1 MSRKKLL
8 VAQSGGPTAVINAS
22 LHGVIDSVQNDGHF
36 SGVIGCRF
44 GIEGFLEG
52 LVVDLDSLG
61 AEELARL
68 SYTPGSALGSC
79 RYKLA
84 DADLP
89 RIASRLDK
97 LSIGHLVMIGGNDTM
112 DTAHRIEAY
121 CRANGVPVSA
131 VGVPKT
137 VDNDLFGTDHTPG
150 YPSAA
155 RYIAISVK
163 QAGRLAADM
172 RRVDRFA
179 VFQTVGRDAGWL
191 AAAAALAKD
200 GPDEAPHLIYLPE
213 RPVAR
218 EKLVRDVES
227 VIRRVGWC
235 YVVVGEGTRLED
247 GTPLSGAASRDNFAN
262 TEYGAMGGSSAAV
275 ALHALVSEATGYRG
289 EFQITESLPMCADDR
304 VSVVD
309 REEAFRAGSTA
320 VELLREGESG
330 VMVSIAREA
339 ETPYRSTM
347 GTVALE
353 SVAAKAKPMPDAF
366 LTKDGWVSEAFL
378 RYLRPLVGT
387 LPAYSVLDAY
397 VHKENV

>member
-1 MSRKKLL
+1 MSKKRLL

-22 LHGVIDSVQNDGHF
+22 LHGVIDAAAKTDTF
-36 SGVIGCRF
+36 SEVLGCRF

-52 LVVDLDSLG
+52 LLVDLDSLDPTITK
-61 AEELARL
+61 RL
-68 SYTPGSALGSC
+68 SRTPGSALGSC

-84 DADLP
+84 DEDLP
-89 RIASRLDK
+89 RIASLFEK
-97 LSIGHLVMIGGNDTM
+97 LAIGYLVMIGGNDTM

-121 CRANGVPVSA
+121 CRENGLPVAA

-155 RYIAISVK
+155 RYIALSVK

-172 RRVDRFA
+172 QRVDRFA

-191 AAAAALAKD
+191 AAAAALPKD
-200 GPDEAPHLIYLPE
+200 RPDDAPHLIYLPE
-213 RPVAR
+213 RPVNR
-218 EKLVRDVES
+218 EKLIQDVES

-235 YVVVGEGTRLED
+235 YVVVGEGTRLDD
-247 GTPLSGAASRDNFAN
+247 GSPLSGAASRDNFAN
-262 TEYGAMGGSSAAV
+262 TEYGAMGGSSAAL

-304 VSVVD
+304 VSEVD
-309 REEAFRAGSTA
+309 RDEAFRCGATA
-320 VELLREGESG
+320 VKLIANGESG
-330 VMVSIAREA
+330 VMVSIDRLSDD
-339 ETPYRSTM
+339 PYHAQMT
-347 GTVALE
+347 TVPLE
-353 SVAAKAKPMPDAF
+353 SVAVRAKPMPESF
-366 LTKDGWVSEAFL
+366 LTNDGWVSEQFL

-387 LPAYSVLDAY
+387 LPEYSVLDAF
-397 VHKENV
+397 VREVR